1 MRNFLALWGA
11 ILYNLG
17 MGTNAHTD
25 TISALSSARDAALA
39 TVKEL
44 AAELRSLPAGV
55 LADLCE
61 ADLCGAMD
69 EHHKAEN
76 ALRLAVDGYEETYPH
91 PMGGVHPTDG
101 YSAQLSRRG
110 R

>member
-1 MRNFLALWGA
+1 
-11 ILYNLG
+11 

-25 TISALSSARDAALA
+25 TVTDLRNARDAALA
-39 TVKEL
+39 LVREL

-69 EHHKAEN
+69 DHHKAEN
-76 ALRLAVDGYEETYPH
+76 ALRLAESGYEETHPH
-91 PMGGVHPTDG
+91 PAGGVHPTDA
-101 YSAQLSRRG
+101 YSRILSRRG
-110 R
+110 